1 MTKYIVIGVLVL
13 VAVVG
18 YWSLHYDTATDPD
31 HLRFV
36 SLAWQEQAIATN
48 KSIVNE
54 WNAAHPNL
62 QVEYIQGTWNSV
74 HDYLIT
80 SFETGDVPDVF
91 HYESSVIIDYAMRGY
106 LTDLSPYIQP
116 EMKNDILDV
125 AWATVTRPN
134 GEVGGVPFLIESLV
148 VLYNKALFE
157 REGIAPLN
165 ESSMTLYDAV
175 GRPVG
180 SRRPTTEHPWTWDDV
195 RNAARTLTKDLNSDG
210 VVDQYGAGIGLRNS
224 ANIIMNTSISFG
236 GSFFR
241 KEGDHFVVKV
251 GEPEK
256 KLLGT
261 IVDMLYAD
269 KSMSP
274 SSIGQTGAGM
284 IPGFFSGRY
293 AMLIGIGAWGRQQL
307 VENAPTH
314 FRWGVMPPLKATTQ
328 FSGVSAQ
335 TLSIPKKSKRVKEA
349 MEFISF
355 MLNSKNMARL
365 ALNDWMI
372 PARKSCLA
380 MPAFQDSANGWDIT
394 CSAVQF
400 LSTGTWLGAPG
411 YVEWKSRV
419 ANPVLQELFAGRL
432 SIEEAAQRIELESNV
447 VLSRY
452 KKRGEAW

>member
-1 MTKYIVIGVLVL
+1 MTKSIAIGSIVLILA
-13 VAVVG
+13 AVVG
-18 YWSLHYDTATDPD
+18 YWSIRETRKSEPD

-54 WNAAHPNL
+54 WNATHPNL

-91 HYESSVIIDYAMRGY
+91 HFESSVIIDYAMRGY
-106 LTDLSPYIQP
+106 LTDLAPFIQP

-125 AWATVTRPN
+125 AWETVTRPN
-134 GEVGGVPFLIESLV
+134 GEIGGVPFLIESLV
-148 VLYNKALFE
+148 VLYNKELFE
-157 REGIAPLN
+157 QAGITP
-165 ESSMTLYDAV
+165 
-175 GRPVG
+175 
-180 SRRPTTEHPWTWDDV
+180 PTAEHPWNWEDV
-195 RNAARTLTKDLNSDG
+195 RVAAQRLTRDLNGDG
-210 VVDQYGAGIGLRNS
+210 IVDQYGVGIGLRNS
-224 ANIIMNTSISFG
+224 GNIVMNTSISFG

-241 KEGDHFVVKV
+241 KEGTEYVVKV
-251 GEPEK
+251 GDPEK

-261 IVDMLYAD
+261 IVDMLYSD
-269 KSMSP
+269 KTMSP
-274 SSIGQTGAGM
+274 SSVGQTGAGM
-284 IPGFFSGRY
+284 IPGFFSGKF

-307 VENAPTH
+307 VENAPSH

-328 FSGVSAQ
+328 MSGASAQ
-335 TLSIPKKSKRVKEA
+335 TLSIPKKSIHVKEA
-349 MEFISF
+349 MELINF
-355 MLNSKNMARL
+355 MLSSKNMARL

-380 MPAFQDSANGWDIT
+380 MPAFQDSTTGWDMT

-400 LSTGTWLGAPG
+400 LSTGPWLGAPG

-419 ANPVLQELFAGRL
+419 ANPILQELFAGRL
-432 SIEEAAQRIELESNV
+432 SVAEASARIEMESNV

>member
-1 MTKYIVIGVLVL
+1 MTKYVVIGALLLV
-13 VAVVG
+13 VAVA
-18 YWSLHYDTATDPD
+18 YWSFYDKTPTEPD

-48 KSIVNE
+48 KSIVDE
-54 WNAAHPNL
+54 WNDAHPDL
-62 QVEYIQGTWNSV
+62 QVEYIQGTWGSV

-106 LTDLSPYIQP
+106 LADLAPYIQP
-116 EMKNDILDV
+116 EMKSDILDV

-148 VLYNKALFE
+148 VLYSKTLFE
-157 REGIAPLN
+157 QEGIVP
-165 ESSMTLYDAV
+165 
-175 GRPVG
+175 
-180 SRRPTTEHPWTWDDV
+180 PTIEHPWTWDDV
-195 RNAARTLTKDLNSDG
+195 RNAARKLTKDINRDG
-210 VVDQYGAGIGLRNS
+210 IIDQYGAGIGLRTS
-224 ANIIMNTSISFG
+224 ANIIMNSSISFG

-241 KEGDHFVVKV
+241 KEGNHFVVKV
-251 GEPEK
+251 EEPEK

-269 KSMSP
+269 KTMSP

-284 IPGFFSGRY
+284 IPGFIGGRY

-307 VENAPTH
+307 VENAPRN
-314 FRWGVMPPLKATTQ
+314 FRWGVMPPLKAVTQ
-328 FSGVSAQ
+328 ISGASAQ

-349 MEFISF
+349 MEFINF
-355 MLNSKNMARL
+355 MLSSKNMARL

-380 MPAFQDSANGWDIT
+380 MPAFQDSTNGWDIT
-394 CSAVQF
+394 CSAVKF

-419 ANPVLQELFAGRL
+419 ANPILQELFAGRL
-432 SIEEAAQRIELESNV
+432 SVEAAAQRIELESNV

-452 KKRGEAW
+452 KKRGEVW